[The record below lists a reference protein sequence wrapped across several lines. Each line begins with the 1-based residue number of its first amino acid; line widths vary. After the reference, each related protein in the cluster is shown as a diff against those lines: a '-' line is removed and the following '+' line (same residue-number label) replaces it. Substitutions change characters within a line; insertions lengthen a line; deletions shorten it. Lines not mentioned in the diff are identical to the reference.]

1 MKATLKSWGGSLA
14 IRLPKKH
21 IDTLDMKEG
30 DSFELLLKDNGFELI
45 KEGFELVPEDIR
57 KKLIIYQ
64 REEIAYKITLSV
76 IEVYKRLQN
85 LKDPEILAW
94 ILEEKNLI
102 KLEKAWLNRKI

>member
-45 KEGFELVPEDIR
+45 KEGFEHFVSD
-57 KKLIIYQ
+57 
-64 REEIAYKITLSV
+64 
-76 IEVYKRLQN
+76 
-85 LKDPEILAW
+85 
-94 ILEEKNLI
+94 
-102 KLEKAWLNRKI
+102 